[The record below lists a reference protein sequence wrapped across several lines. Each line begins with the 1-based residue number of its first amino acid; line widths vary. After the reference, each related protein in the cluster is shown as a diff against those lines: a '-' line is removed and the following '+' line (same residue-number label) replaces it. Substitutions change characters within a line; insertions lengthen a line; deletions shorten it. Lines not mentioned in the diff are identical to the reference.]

1 MPHEFLARMPIVAVL
16 RGVTPER
23 AADIGRIVF
32 EAGIFAI
39 EVPLNSPQPF
49 DSIARL
55 SAALRG
61 FCLCGAGTVL
71 DPADV
76 RRAYDAGARLI
87 VSPNTNPDVIAA
99 ALERSMTVM
108 PGFATATEAFR
119 GIQAGAT
126 DLKLFP
132 AASYGPGHLKA
143 LKAVLPK
150 SVQVYAVGG
159 VGADHVGE
167 WVAAGATGFGF
178 GSELFKPDYSAKDIE
193 LRARRLVEAV
203 QRATQEK

>member
-1 MPHEFLARMPIVAVL
+1 
-16 RGVTPER
+16 
-23 AADIGRIVF
+23 
-32 EAGIFAI
+32 
-39 EVPLNSPQPF
+39 
-49 DSIARL
+49 
-55 SAALRG
+55 
-61 FCLCGAGTVL
+61 
-71 DPADV
+71 
-76 RRAYDAGARLI
+76 
-87 VSPNTNPDVIAA
+87 VIAA

-159 VGADHVGE
+159 VGTDHVGE